1 MSIRNISVIIPC
13 YKAAATLRR
22 AAASALADAPAGLE
36 LLLVDDG
43 SPDRCPAM
51 CDAWAATRLPLRIR
65 ASVRCTAQTAARV
78 RRATP
83 GWMPR
88 AAIGC
93 FFSMPMMSCCRDFGP
108 RLRHFP
114 PRRT

>member
-43 SPDRCPAM
+43 SPDDTGTL
-51 CDAWAATRLPLRIR
+51 CDTLAAEDP
-65 ASVRCTAQTAARV
+65 RV
-78 RRATP
+78 RALHRPNGATP

>member
-43 SPDRCPAM
+43 SPDDTGTL
-51 CDAWAATRLPLRIR
+51 CDTLAAEDQRVR
-65 ASVRCTAQTAARV
+65 ALHRPNGGAGAARN
-78 RRATP
+78 TGL
-83 GWMPR
+83 GWPR